1 MTQQKKLNFRINNS
15 ITFFFHNFLNL
26 LSFRFFYLHCTVGRF
41 SWSLFILFKGFYF
54 VAYKIF
60 TTGRIITIIR
70 NSIFDYYSWSN
81 WYALLDFIVILLDTK
96 RGKRQQTPKSIGIKS
111 SDIDLLTNE
120 LLNKHI
126 MIWSKLFLLRH
137 RIYVNSPGKP
147 CIIIIDAYVKRSK
160 N

>member
-1 MTQQKKLNFRINNS
+1 M
-15 ITFFFHNFLNL
+15 
-26 LSFRFFYLHCTVGRF
+26 
-41 SWSLFILFKGFYF
+41 IL
-54 VAYKIF
+54 
-60 TTGRIITIIR
+60 IIR

-96 RGKRQQTPKSIGIKS
+96 RGKRQQTPQSIGIKS
-111 SDIDLLTNE
+111 NDLDLLTNE

-160 N
+160 MNIIWLTYHSIQANQSLIFRHSIYQVVASNNKSIFMLE